1 MHHNQTWDLTTLSPR
16 KQVVDYRWVYVVK
29 FLLDGRVE
37 RLKTRLV
44 TKGCTKTFGIDYFE
58 TSPVARFHSVRVL
71 LSMAVV

>member
-1 MHHNQTWDLTTLSPR
+1 M
-16 KQVVDYRWVYVVK
+16 K

-44 TKGCTKTFGIDYFE
+44 TKGYTKTFGIDYFE